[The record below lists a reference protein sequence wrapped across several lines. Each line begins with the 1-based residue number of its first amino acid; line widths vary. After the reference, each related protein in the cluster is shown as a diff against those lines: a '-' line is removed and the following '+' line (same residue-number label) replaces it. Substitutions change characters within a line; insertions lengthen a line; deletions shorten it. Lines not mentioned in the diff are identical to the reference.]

1 MTNTSTLGELVRM
14 KSGILVSPQEAPK
27 SAAPAPTSSTDAPA
41 LSASAASYVQGLR
54 GVVRSQ
60 KANRILVVGLMPSNI
75 GEWAQHPQVEV
86 WSSQE
91 EYWTRS
97 SIPANVGAVLLSRFI
112 SHSASGRIM
121 SEAKARQII
130 CTAGVLQTGEIRKLL
145 DEAFKGIGPQVAQPE
160 PEATQP
166 RRERVVVAVAP
177 KPMAPPVVAVK
188 RGRPTAKSPGITAA
202 VERHLDLHASPK
214 LEGDRIYPLIQA
226 AFPNATRENVQHVIQ
241 NIRSTRGAPKLRG
254 NRHRLGAP
262 TAPTTTPQPP
272 AAAPLAQSKAVDAP
286 PPVVS
291 PPSAPSAP
299 RARRWSR
306 RAASWASRSCARSRT
321 PSWRASPTSRR
332 SSAAGNPN
340 NEVFPNGRRSNAN
353 QEKRGR
359 AFVPRRRRSPI
370 VDGRSSRLVR

>member
-1 MTNTSTLGELVRM
+1 
-14 KSGILVSPQEAPK
+14 
-27 SAAPAPTSSTDAPA
+27 
-41 LSASAASYVQGLR
+41 
-54 GVVRSQ
+54 
-60 KANRILVVGLMPSNI
+60 MPSNI

-291 PPSAPSAP
+291 PQAQTADASIAHALDALGAAERAISASRAALES
-299 RARRWSR
+299 ARRELGESFL
-306 RAASWASRSCARSRT
+306 RAVEDAVMESL
-321 PSWRASPTSRR
+321 
-332 SSAAGNPN
+332 
-340 NEVFPNGRRSNAN
+340 AN
-353 QEKRGR
+353 VTAQFRGR
-359 AFVPRRRRSPI
+359 KP
-370 VDGRSSRLVR
+370 